1 MSLLAAAAETTTEH
15 GPHVNPWV
23 VGIVVFSIL
32 LFLMLGLLS
41 FGKGR
46 EHS

>member
-1 MSLLAAAAETTTEH
+1 MLLAAAESAEEVH
-15 GPHVNPWV
+15 DAGINPWV
-23 VGIVVFSIL
+23 VGIIVLAIFTI
-32 LFLMLGLLS
+32 LMLGLMS